1 VLVGK
6 AAVAILYTP
15 SGWVVG
21 GNGGGGGWRWLR
33 WVVGWVLRCAIYLHY
48 YTILQYTTL
57 TILYSNTILYL
68 LYYIEYYTPILYYY
82 CISILKC
89 NVTICN
95 RLCHLEKIRGVPEK
109 FSHLGFGPAVG
120 RSGYLPTYRQKPTY
134 RLPDKSRISHVES
147 WPTHCNRHTGCRIIP
162 ALVLPTS
169 KLLTDG
175 CRM

>member
-1 VLVGK
+1 MSWNPFRVLWMLWWGGVGWV
-6 AAVAILYTP
+6 ADTRFCVPHWQDLAILY
-15 SGWVVG
+15 
-21 GNGGGGGWRWLR
+21 WL
-33 WVVGWVLRCAIYLHY
+33 Y
-48 YTILQYTTL
+48 YTPIL
-57 TILYSNTILYL
+57 NMLYL

-147 WPTHCNRHTGCRIIP
+147 WPTHCNRHTGCRIIL